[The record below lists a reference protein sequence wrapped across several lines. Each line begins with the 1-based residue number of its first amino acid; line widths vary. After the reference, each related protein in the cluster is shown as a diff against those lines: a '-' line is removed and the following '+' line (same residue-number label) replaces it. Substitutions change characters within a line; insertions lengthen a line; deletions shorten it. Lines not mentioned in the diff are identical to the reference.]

1 MRALKLTF
9 ALAGLL
15 ALLRYVPV
23 YYHTSEFD
31 NFVKQETQRRRAK
44 GELRRTLVTKA
55 QDYMLPVRE
64 ENINITTVDSVL
76 RVAVDY
82 RVPVN
87 FYLFQR
93 EMTFHTVASAPGWRN

>member
-23 YYHTSEFD
+23 YYRTSEFND
-31 NFVKQETQRRRAK
+31 FVTQETHPNRGK
-44 GELRRTLVTKA
+44 GELKRTLLTKA
-55 QDYMLPVRE
+55 QGYMLLIRE
-64 ENINITTVDSVL
+64 ENTNITTVDSVL

-82 RVPVN
+82 QVPVN